1 MSNNILIDMY
11 KNKMKGILKTA
22 YNGKVSE
29 EFIDKY
35 LNKITEKAYNTPI
48 FANTRNLYKYDY
60 GTQLPIEQVMED
72 IRSEHLNIHANG
84 TLTTNV
90 KPISY
95 FIIDMLSDL
104 RAVYKNK
111 MFEAKVNGDDF
122 GFFINNGMQNTV
134 KAKTNSIYGASTMSK
149 GFTSNVDMGG
159 AITAQ
164 ARNFIS
170 EMVWNIERFLGNNY
184 TFGSFD
190 EVFCWLD
197 ELFKMKS
204 KLDYNSYINKYIT
217 YIPTSHDCS
226 QKYVYSTRDVMNIR
240 HSELD
245 VSKTTFL
252 MFEMM
257 DDWKKIFFYY
267 SYDPI
272 LLIKMNPRIAI
283 IVNNLIDFDIEF
295 INPYMFEKIKPTM
308 TEKEVYDWF
317 YDFYTNKEENEP
329 TEANVLAT
337 KASKF
342 YFMLKEFREIVAV
355 FCFATIINGDRVE
368 KYRTRKRK
376 ACVIGDTDSTMPS
389 FYEITENTLKVF
401 GKEKLMDDPIVS
413 TKIGMVYISIIS
425 DLMSEACRNFVVC
438 CNQYN
443 EGEKFYMYMK
453 NEFFFPIVL
462 LYNTKKN
469 YIGIQTIQEGR
480 KLPEK
485 KQLAITGRNLG
496 SDTLNEY
503 ISANILDI
511 LHTDVLRS
519 KDFNPLI
526 VYQKVLNLRHQIEDG
541 LKNGDMTFGVYAR
554 YNGFE
559 SIKNPETT
567 SKVRATIIWN
577 NIYPED
583 QISPGDSMY
592 VFNTSLYNEEDLDKI
607 PEKFHDIKE
616 RVRNTVFRKYG
627 NFDFSRFGLRT
638 FVVPA
643 FGDATKIPE
652 WILPFI
658 DVNDLC
664 EKHLQ
669 PIVSLFP
676 SLLLSPCS
684 YVKPDSSTKRM
695 GLSSLI
701 NF

>member
-1 MSNNILIDMY
+1 MSENMLINMY
-11 KNKMKGILKTA
+11 KNKMKGVIKTA
-22 YNGKVSE
+22 YNNKISE

-35 LNKITEKAYNTPI
+35 LDKITEKARNTRI
-48 FANTRNLYKYDY
+48 YANTRNLYKYDY
-60 GTQLPIEQVMED
+60 GTQLPIEQVMYD
-72 IRSEHLNIHANG
+72 IKSEHLNIHANG

-104 RAVYKNK
+104 RSVYKNR
-111 MFEAKVNGDDF
+111 MFEAKVNNDDF

-170 EMVWNIERFLGNNY
+170 EMVWNIERFIGNNY
-184 TFGSFD
+184 TFD
-190 EVFCWLD
+190 NLNEIYCWLD

-204 KLDYNSYINKYIT
+204 SLDYNYYINKYIDF
-217 YIPTSHDCS
+217 IPTPHDCS
-226 QKYVYSTRDVMNIR
+226 QKYVYCTRDVHNIR
-240 HSELD
+240 KSQINI
-245 VSKTTFL
+245 SKTSFL

-257 DDWKKIFFYY
+257 EDWKRIFFYY

-272 LLIKMNPRIAI
+272 LLIKMNPKIAK
-283 IVNNLIDFDIEF
+283 IVNKLMLSEVEF
-295 INPYMFEKIKPTM
+295 INPYMFDKIKSNM
-308 TEKEVYDWF
+308 TEKEVYEYFIKDNEP
-317 YDFYTNKEENEP
+317 DMTNKIVE
-329 TEANVLAT
+329 
-337 KASKF
+337 F
-342 YFMLKEFREIVAV
+342 YFTLKEFREIISV
-355 FCFATIINGDRVE
+355 FCFATIITANRVN
-368 KYRTRKRK
+368 KYKTRMRK

-389 FYEITENTLKVF
+389 FYEISENTFKIF
-401 GKEKLMDDPIVS
+401 GRDDLINDPSAS
-413 TKIGMVYISIIS
+413 TRMGMIYISIIS
-425 DLMSEACRNFVVC
+425 DLMSEACKNFVVC

-480 KLPEK
+480 KLPEN
-485 KQLAITGRNLG
+485 KQLAVTGRNLG

-503 ISANILDI
+503 ISENILDI
-511 LHTDVLRS
+511 LQNDVLRS

-526 VYQKVLNLRHQIEDG
+526 VYQKVLNLRHYIENS

-554 YNGFE
+554 YNGYE

-567 SKVRATIIWN
+567 SNVRATIIWN

-583 QISPGDSMY
+583 PISPGDAMY
-592 VFNTSLYNEEDLDKI
+592 VFNTSLYTEDDLDKI
-607 PEKFHDIKE
+607 PEKFNDIKE

-627 NFDFSRFGLRT
+627 NFDFSRFGLKT

-643 FGDATKIPE
+643 FGDTTKIPE

-658 DVNDLC
+658 DINDLC

-684 YVKPDSSTKRM
+684 YVKPDSSTKKM